1 MASDGRRALCVGT
14 GLVVLD
20 VVYDDEE
27 PATGP
32 SFFAGGSCCNVLTIL
47 SYLGWEA
54 MPAAVVGRD
63 PEGRWLVKDVER
75 WGVKTDLVL
84 TDASAHTPRIIER
97 VRGGARPRH
106 RFEMVCDHGKRLPRR
121 RPYPADRARK
131 IAGTLPAA
139 GVFYFDRASAASREI
154 ALAMKSRGSL
164 IVFEPHRFAD
174 NGVFAECLEAADM
187 VKYSGDTAPGAGR
200 AAPGAALEVRT
211 WGDKGLEYWLGGR
224 ARRRG
229 RGTAQYGRL
238 GALPAAGVADEAGS
252 GDWLTAG
259 MLDALFRGNEA
270 RLPLTR
276 RGVDRAIRFGQA
288 LASLNCGFVGARGI
302 MYAVPKPHV
311 VAAAALMAARPPGP
325 SRGMAAGHAAS
336 AQGGP
341 QGLQGKAGAAGA
353 HAHQQR
359 KMSPQCRA
367 CACG

>member
-1 MASDGRRALCVGT
+1 M
-14 GLVVLD
+14 VVLD
-20 VVYDDEE
+20 VVYDGKE
-27 PATGP
+27 PSAGP

-47 SYLGWEA
+47 SYLGWDA
-54 MPAAVVGRD
+54 MPAAVVGGD

-154 ALAMKSRGSL
+154 ALALKSRGSL
-164 IVFEPHRFAD
+164 IVFEPHRFA
-174 NGVFAECLEAADM
+174 GSGAFAECLEAADV
-187 VKYSGDTAPGAGR
+187 VKYSGDAAPGAGR

-211 WGDKGLEYWLGGR
+211 WGDGGLEYWLGGQ
-224 ARRRG
+224 ALRRG
-229 RGTAQYGRL
+229 RGTVRHGRL
-238 GALPAAGVADEAGS
+238 GALPTAGVADEAGS

-259 MLDALFRGNEA
+259 MLDALFLSNEA

-276 RGVDRAIRFGQA
+276 RSVDRAIRFGQA

-302 MYAVPKPHV
+302 MYAVPKPRV
-311 VAAAALMAARPPGP
+311 VAAAARMAAQPPGT
-325 SRGMAAGHAAS
+325 SRGMRAGHAAS
-336 AQGGP
+336 AQS
-341 QGLQGKAGAAGA
+341 GLRGLRGNAGAAGA
-353 HAHQQR
+353 QAHRQR
-359 KMSPQCRA
+359 KMSPQCRV

>member
-1 MASDGRRALCVGT
+1 MGT

-20 VVYDDEE
+20 VVYDGEE
-27 PATGP
+27 PAAGP

-54 MPAAVVGRD
+54 MPAAVVGGD

-84 TDASAHTPRIIER
+84 TDDRAHTPRIIER

-106 RFEMVCDHGKRLPRR
+106 RFEMTCDHGKRLPRR

-131 IAGTLPAA
+131 IVGMLPAA

-154 ALAMKSRGSL
+154 ALALKSRGSL
-164 IVFEPHRFAD
+164 IVFEPHRFAG
-174 NGVFAECLEAADM
+174 NGVFAECLEAADV
-187 VKYSGDTAPGAGR
+187 VKYSGDAAPGTGR

-211 WGDKGLEYWLGGR
+211 WGDKGLEYWLGER
-224 ARRRG
+224 ARRGG
-229 RGTAQYGRL
+229 RGTVRHGRL
-238 GALPAAGVADEAGS
+238 GALPAAAVADEAGS

-259 MLDALFRGNEA
+259 MLSALFRGNED
-270 RLPLTR
+270 RWSLTR
-276 RGVDRAIRFGQA
+276 RSVDRAIRFGQA

-302 MYAVPKPHV
+302 MYAVPKSRV
-311 VAAAALMAARPPGP
+311 VAAAARMAAQPPGP
-325 SRGMAAGHAAS
+325 SRGMAAGHAAP
-336 AQGGP
+336 AQGGL
-341 QGLQGKAGAAGA
+341 QGLQRKAGAAGA
-353 HAHQQR
+353 HAHRQR
-359 KMSPQCRA
+359 RMSPQCRA